1 MSQLSRPVTISK
13 ISYAGSM
20 TETKKQQPKRKKSFP
35 HTRAIQRD
43 RQKRPSAAPPDEV
56 IEEWLEETLQ
66 PAALNQIAYF
76 RQLGLRER
84 TLSLPIMVA
93 FMVSLIWRQL
103 GAVREAVRVLRE
115 QGMLWVAPLEEIS
128 AQAVLERMNTLPAD
142 LFYRMMTEILPQMQE
157 KAQIRT
163 RPLPPAVA
171 YAQQHFAHIWSVDG
185 SALDNLLKKTGLLQE
200 KSGAVLAGKMTTI
213 VDIITQ
219 VPAHI
224 WYKENAQAHDQ
235 SFWEEIMAVLTAGTL
250 LLFDKGLID
259 YGIFDRLCQMEVG
272 FITRLKSN
280 AAYRVV
286 KILSK
291 TATLE
296 DLIIQLGSRQTHCV
310 YEMRLVKVFFQGKWY
325 TYLTNVTDTDKLPAE
340 CVVALYDQRWRVED
354 AFNLVKRLLG
364 LAYFYCGSINAVQI
378 QLWMTWLLY
387 ALLVDLTDQ
396 VADALN
402 KPFKAISMEMVFRGL
417 SHFAHVHHRGA
428 ADDPIEYFVRRA
440 KSLSLVKQ
448 KRRKTHLSLVEQ
460 MNLTIPKPA

>member
-1 MSQLSRPVTISK
+1 MSQVSRSVFISK

-448 KRRKTHLSLVEQ
+448 KRRKTHLSLLVIRV
-460 MNLTIPKPA
+460 N

>member
-1 MSQLSRPVTISK
+1 MNHRSSPVFISK
-13 ISYAGSM
+13 ISYADSM
-20 TETKKQQPKRKKSFP
+20 TETKKQQPKQKKSFP

-56 IEEWLEETLQ
+56 IEQWLEETLQ
-66 PAALNQIAYF
+66 PASLNQIGYF

-93 FMVSLIWRQL
+93 FVVSLIWRQL

-128 AQAVLERMNTLPAD
+128 SQAVLERMNTLPAD
-142 LFYRMMTEILPQMQE
+142 LFYQMMNEILPQMHE
-157 KAQIRT
+157 KAQART

-171 YAQQHFAHIWSVDG
+171 YAQQHFARIWSVDG
-185 SALDNLLKKTGLLQE
+185 SVLDNLLKKVGLLQD
-200 KSGAVLAGKMTTI
+200 KTTAVLAGKVATI

-224 WYKENAQAHDQ
+224 WYKESAQAHDQ
-235 SFWEEIMAVLTAGTL
+235 SFWQQIMAVLTAGTL

-259 YGIFDRLCQMEVG
+259 YGIFDRLCEMEVG

-280 AAYRVV
+280 ASYRVV
-286 KILSK
+286 KVLSK
-291 TATLE
+291 TAPVE
-296 DLIIQLGSRQTHCV
+296 DLIIQLGSRPTCCV
-310 YEMRLVKVFFQGKWY
+310 YEMRLVKVLFQGKWFA
-325 TYLTNVTDTDKLPAE
+325 YLTNVTDPDKLPVE

-354 AFNLVKRLLG
+354 AFNIVKRLLG

-378 QLWMTWLLY
+378 QVWMTWLLY
-387 ALLVDLTDQ
+387 AMLVDLTDQ

-402 KPFKAISMEMVFRGL
+402 KPFKAISLEMVFRGL
-417 SHFAHVHHRGA
+417 SHFAHVRRRGDA
-428 ADDPIEYFVRRA
+428 HDPIEYFVRRA

-448 KRRKTHLSLVEQ
+448 NRRKTHLSLVEQ